1 MWLSLWNLLIDVSQ
15 LLGGVGVFFA
25 AIEFRR
31 WSRSQK
37 RASLDLRTFAVD
49 KEGTASSRLTN
60 VGAASANI
68 LSLWQRD
75 AIIDSPMAS
84 CIPSRLAPGE
94 SVELTFR
101 GCNSAS
107 RIWVGYNS
115 SDESDRIRFACLPLM
130 EQPNVTQPHSQTSSP
145 TISDMIGVH
154 SSRWHH
160 GDHLSPTGKSVTWIR
175 GLGRRKKTLRKMV
188 EIIMDIHSQGG
199 KSVPLRMSATM
210 L

>member
-94 SVELTFR
+94 SVELIFQ

-107 RIWVGYNS
+107 CIWVGYNS
-115 SDESDRIRFACLPLM
+115 SDESDRMRFACLPLV
-130 EQPNVTQPHSQTSSP
+130 EQPTATKPYSQTRSP
-145 TISDMIGVH
+145 TIADMIGVH

-175 GLGRRKKTLRKMV
+175 GLGRKKRTMREMV
-188 EIIMDIHSQGG
+188 EILMDIHSQGG
-199 KSVPLRMSATM
+199 KSVPLSMSAKM